1 MTSAFINYFFRSI
14 YVIAGLLILFGVL
27 EISPYDDE
35 QANNNVRIAGG
46 LILTLFG
53 IYRIALY
60 RIKSKKFNFS
70 ENSNS
75 DNS

>member
-1 MTSAFINYFFRSI
+1 LTSAFINYFFRSI